1 MTINLSVVRL
11 DGCYTRETLDP
22 DMPKY
27 VWMVDFTGV
36 VREIMWFMP
45 EKCYLHML
53 DSGRVYPT
61 KELAEAAALSLS
73 GGMALGDRLIE
84 HYKDL
89 DYLEKARNGDPK
101 DGTEVVFPDEKLRAI
116 RDSLQSILGI
126 KGEGK

>member
-73 GGMALGDRLIE
+73 GGMALGDRLTSFSKPRIYTQHMRTDAE
-84 HYKDL
+84 TSRIGGYEDALKD
-89 DYLEKARNGDPK
+89 
-101 DGTEVVFPDEKLRAI
+101 LRAI
-116 RDSLQSILGI
+116 LG